1 MPLTSTRRTRAA
13 IRSRSMRWCS
23 WATSGRCPRTRSL
36 AAATAGRCSPPVR
49 TAPCRGRLPMCGVA
63 RQDGLKTGAP
73 TAPGARRRWHHGCAQ
88 PVDSAIVERTRG
100 RASLRTMDVCAGATT
115 GAAPLRL
122 SEVSSRNRHARSLD
136 CCGSPPHTM
145 TTTTIAPDQSEV
157 LLRVIEAAPQVCRRH
172 QFFVWTQGD
181 FQRGRGQAVVLDIR
195 QLPGHDALVSELVAL
210 GYGRFIVHGLTRP
223 GRPDEVESVFLF
235 GQPGP
240 DADDNARQALDMLLP
255 CVHLAYQRVCVTE
268 RQMSQ
273 SRTGASSSVN
283 GVALRP
289 SPITER
295 EREILVWVRDGLSN
309 QQISE
314 KLGISALTV
323 KNHVQKI
330 LRKLR
335 AANRSQA
342 VAKAMSMNALGA
354 ANFHLG
360 ESSV

>member
-1 MPLTSTRRTRAA
+1 
-13 IRSRSMRWCS
+13 
-23 WATSGRCPRTRSL
+23 
-36 AAATAGRCSPPVR
+36 
-49 TAPCRGRLPMCGVA
+49 
-63 RQDGLKTGAP
+63 
-73 TAPGARRRWHHGCAQ
+73 
-88 PVDSAIVERTRG
+88 
-100 RASLRTMDVCAGATT
+100 
-115 GAAPLRL
+115 
-122 SEVSSRNRHARSLD
+122 
-136 CCGSPPHTM
+136 M

-181 FQRGRGQAVVLDIR
+181 FQRWLPHKLSLCGSYDRDQRELVFDLFNSLPMPDAVTRALRDRHSMLVSAALTSWQRGRGQAVVLDIR

-330 LRKLR
+330 LRKLG
-335 AANRSQA
+335 AANRAQA

>member
-1 MPLTSTRRTRAA
+1 
-13 IRSRSMRWCS
+13 
-23 WATSGRCPRTRSL
+23 
-36 AAATAGRCSPPVR
+36 
-49 TAPCRGRLPMCGVA
+49 
-63 RQDGLKTGAP
+63 
-73 TAPGARRRWHHGCAQ
+73 
-88 PVDSAIVERTRG
+88 
-100 RASLRTMDVCAGATT
+100 
-115 GAAPLRL
+115 
-122 SEVSSRNRHARSLD
+122 
-136 CCGSPPHTM
+136 M

-181 FQRGRGQAVVLDIR
+181 FQRWLPHKLSLCGSYDRDQRELVFDLFNSLPMPDAVTRALRDRRGALVSAALTSWQRGRGQAVVLDIR
-195 QLPGHDALVSELVAL
+195 QLPIHDTLVSELMAL

-223 GRPDEVESVFLF
+223 GRPDEVESIFLF

-240 DADDNARQALDMLLP
+240 DAEDNARQALDMLLP

-268 RQMSQ
+268 RQMGQ
-273 SRTGASSSVN
+273 SRSGASAAVN

-330 LRKLR
+330 LRKLG
-335 AANRSQA
+335 AANRAQA

>member
-1 MPLTSTRRTRAA
+1 MTP
-13 IRSRSMRWCS
+13 
-23 WATSGRCPRTRSL
+23 
-36 AAATAGRCSPPVR
+36 
-49 TAPCRGRLPMCGVA
+49 
-63 RQDGLKTGAP
+63 
-73 TAPGARRRWHHGCAQ
+73 Q
-88 PVDSAIVERTRG
+88 P
-100 RASLRTMDVCAGATT
+100 
-115 GAAPLRL
+115 
-122 SEVSSRNRHARSLD
+122 
-136 CCGSPPHTM
+136 
-145 TTTTIAPDQSEV
+145 IAPDQSEV

-181 FQRGRGQAVVLDIR
+181 FQRWLPHKLSLCGSYDREQRDVVFDLFNSLPMPDAVTRSLRDRRGTLIEAAMASWQRGRGQAVVLELEPLLSRDPLIADIM
-195 QLPGHDALVSELVAL
+195 AL

-223 GRPDEVESVFLF
+223 GRPDEVESIFLF
-235 GQPGP
+235 GQPVLP
-240 DADDNARQALDMLLP
+240 SDDNSRQALDMLLP

-273 SRTGASSSVN
+273 VRSGASAA
-283 GVALRP
+283 VAGIVARP

-330 LRKLR
+330 LRKLG
-335 AANRSQA
+335 AANRAQA

-360 ESSV
+360 EFPH